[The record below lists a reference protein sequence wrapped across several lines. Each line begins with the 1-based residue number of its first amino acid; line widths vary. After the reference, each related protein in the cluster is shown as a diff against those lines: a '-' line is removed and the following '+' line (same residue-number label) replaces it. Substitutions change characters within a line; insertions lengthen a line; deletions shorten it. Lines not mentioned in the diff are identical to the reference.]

1 MGLSYTAPRTTVVAL
16 AALIGAAGSCA
27 SAATPMDG
35 FRVYKPV
42 ADTYVT
48 AARPRA
54 NFGRS
59 QALRVGASPETT
71 AFVRFRLK
79 RTTAPAASVTLLLR
93 PGSPGRARYVV
104 RRVEDNK
111 WRERRL
117 THATAPHPSLRFAS
131 SRPVRRG
138 AWSAVDVTSLVAAGD
153 EEVSLAITTH
163 GTQEIS
169 FGSRESQ
176 SGPRLVVRTD
186 DGELKNLVL
195 DAILQH

>member
-1 MGLSYTAPRTTVVAL
+1 
-16 AALIGAAGSCA
+16 
-27 SAATPMDG
+27 MDG
-35 FRVYKPV
+35 YRVYKPV

-59 QALRVGASPETT
+59 RVLRVDVSPETT

-93 PGSPGRARYVV
+93 PGSPGRSRYAV
-104 RRVEDNK
+104 RRVEDNE

-138 AWSAVDVTSLVAAGD
+138 AWSAVDVTAFVAAGD
-153 EEVSLAITTH
+153 QEVSLAITTH
-163 GTQEIS
+163 GRQEIS

-186 DGELKNLVL
+186 DGEFDDLVL
-195 DAILQH
+195 DAILHR